1 MRRREFV
8 ARLAATVTWPSAI
21 RAQQHK
27 VRRVGWLDAGS
38 APRGGNLETFRQGL
52 KDLGYAEGTDMG
64 VINCSLGAT

>member
-8 ARLAATVTWPSAI
+8 ARLAATATWPSAT

-38 APRGGNLETFRQGL
+38 APRGGNLEAFRQGL